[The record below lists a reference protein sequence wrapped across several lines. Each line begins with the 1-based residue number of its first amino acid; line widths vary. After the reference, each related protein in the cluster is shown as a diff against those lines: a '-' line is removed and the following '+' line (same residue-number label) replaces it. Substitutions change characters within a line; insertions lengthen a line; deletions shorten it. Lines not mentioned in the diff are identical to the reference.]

1 MQARELLAGI
11 HIVPVVVIDDVETAA
26 PLAETLLE
34 AGIRAMEITLRT
46 EAGRDAFNAVADRV
60 PDMLVGAG
68 SLRTSDQVEAVKAA
82 GARFGVSPGSTPTL
96 LKAAGDAELPFVP
109 GAVTASEMLTLLEQG
124 VLLQKFFP
132 AELAGGA
139 AYLEAVGA
147 PLQEVT
153 FMPTG
158 GIGPGNARDYLS
170 LRNVSCIGGSWLA
183 PGNLLAARDFDAI
196 LALAKDAARLA
207 V

>member
-11 HIVPVVVIDDVETAA
+11 RIVPVVVIDEIETAA
-26 PLAETLLE
+26 PLAETFLE
-34 AGIRAMEITLRT
+34 AGIKAIEITLRT
-46 EAGRDAFNAVADRV
+46 EAGLDAIHAVAERV

-68 SLRTSDQVEAVKAA
+68 SLRTPDQVEDVKAA

-96 LKAAGDAELPFVP
+96 VRAARDADLPFVP
-109 GAVTASEMLTLLEQG
+109 GAVTASEMLTLFEQG

-139 AYLEAVGA
+139 AYLKAVGA
-147 PLQEVT
+147 PLREVT

-158 GIGPGNARDYLS
+158 GIGPDNVGSYLS
-170 LRNVSCIGGSWLA
+170 LPNVSCIGGSWLA
-183 PGNLLAARDFDAI
+183 PGDLLAARDFDGI
-196 LALAKDAARLA
+196 RALARDAARLA

>member
-11 HIVPVVVIDDVETAA
+11 RIVPVVVIDEIETAA

-34 AGIRAMEITLRT
+34 AGIKAMEITLRT
-46 EAGRDAFNAVADRV
+46 DAGLDAISAVADKV

-68 SLRTSDQVEAVKAA
+68 SLRTPGQIEDVTNA

-96 LKAAGDAELPFVP
+96 VTAARDAGLPFIP
-109 GAVTASEMLTLLEQG
+109 GAATASEMLSLLEQG
-124 VLLQKFFP
+124 VTLQKFFP

-139 AYLEAVGA
+139 AYLKAVGA
-147 PLQEVT
+147 PLPEVT

-158 GIGPGNARDYLS
+158 GIGPGNAADYLA
-170 LRNVSCIGGSWLA
+170 LGNVSCLGGSWLA
-183 PGNLLAARDFDAI
+183 PGKLLAARDFDAI
-196 LALAKDAARLA
+196 HALARDAARLG